1 MLRPS
6 GGAVNSCNNAC
17 AEREFCMSKKQITES
32 MAESEPVDFRVN
44 IGKYLE
50 DEDGNRLTTRI
61 SYLEKRDR
69 TSRGADVA

>member
-1 MLRPS
+1 
-6 GGAVNSCNNAC
+6 
-17 AEREFCMSKKQITES
+17 MSKKQITES